1 MANAYTNTNTNMT
14 TSTGLTPGMQTYY
27 NRELL
32 RTFEPNLVHLQFG
45 ENYRMP
51 MNSGITMNM
60 RKMIPVAAKTTAL
73 EEGNPGD
80 GKMLA
85 EVAVTTTIQQFGDYA
100 RCSDWLDMVHLD
112 ENITRRVQRFG
123 DAGARSVDALVRDE
137 LATCTNVIYA
147 GGKTARA
154 QLTAAD
160 KLTSRELRKAVR
172 TLKKNLAEKF
182 NGYYVAIVGPDTVYD
197 LQEDDAWVKVSEYQD
212 KENIYTGEVG
222 RLFGIRFVEST
233 EAKIFE
239 GAGASSADVASRM
252 PPTCISARSSAATR
266 TAAMASRRRRA
277 VAASSEPSATQLSI
291 TSVITAS
298 SPKMPPFS
306 AASAISGTAIRA
318 RVGWPPR
325 FVHCQEGHPRRGARG
340 PDSTRRPRRPARRLS
355 P

>member
-1 MANAYTNTNTNMT
+1 MSYTNADTNMT

-45 ENYRMP
+45 ENYRIP

-60 RKMIPVAAKTTAL
+60 RKQIPIAAKTTAL

-100 RCSDWLDMVHLD
+100 RCSDWLDMVHMD
-112 ENITRRVQRFG
+112 ENITSRVQRFG

-147 GGKTARA
+147 GGKTGRA

-160 KLTSRELRKAVR
+160 KLTSTELRKAVR

-182 NGYYVAIVGPDTVYD
+182 NGYYVAIVGPETVYD

-239 GAGASSADVASRM
+239 GAGASSADVASVIVLGRYAYGLTSLKGTK
-252 PPTCISARSSAATR
+252 PRVVVKPAGSAGTADPLDQISTVGWKLDGFAAKLLQPEF
-266 TAAMASRRRRA
+266 A
-277 VAASSEPSATQLSI
+277 VRIECG
-291 TSVITAS
+291 
-298 SPKMPPFS
+298 FS
-306 AASAISGTAIRA
+306 A
-318 RVGWPPR
+318 
-325 FVHCQEGHPRRGARG
+325 
-340 PDSTRRPRRPARRLS
+340 
-355 P
+355 